1 MTALQRLFS
10 LLDGDSKTSIDYV
23 VGESSLAYLY
33 SQYRNI
39 EEQCKRGS
47 KKLAPYERTIEVDLP
62 RTFPCSKFLEVHKA
76 SFRQLLHAFVVYS
89 PVAYVQGQNFLAAA
103 SLYYFSGKTPYLSFW
118 LMVCLFDNLKH
129 VFLLQIDGSFFEE
142 NKMFHE
148 STEEVVRVFLA
159 CYGKKHK
166 GRVVSDMTLLALKNL
181 VQWKL
186 IGTLL
191 LSCCG
196 SDLRNTRHIIRF
208 FLPCLYDTK
217 AFQRKAAAVALAFL
231 FCCFMEKKIDEELIV
246 LIQDGNLSRM
256 GLIEVLRASKNTE
269 KLLS

>member
-10 LLDGDSKTSIDYV
+10 LVDGNNKTSIDYV
-23 VGESSLAYLY
+23 IGESSLAYLY
-33 SQYRNI
+33 SQYRII
-39 EEQCKRGS
+39 EEQCKKGS
-47 KKLAPYERTIEVDLP
+47 KKLDPYERTIEVDLP
-62 RTFPCSKFLEVHKA
+62 RTFPCSSFLEAHKD

-89 PVAYVQGQNFLAAA
+89 PIAYVQGQNFLAAA

-129 VFLLQIDGSFFEE
+129 VFLLQIDESFFEE

-148 STEEVVRVFLA
+148 STEEVVRIFVA
-159 CYGKKHK
+159 CYEKKHK
-166 GRVVSDMTLLALKNL
+166 GRVVSDLTLLTLKNL

-217 AFQRKAAAVALAFL
+217 GFQRKAAAVALSFL
-231 FCCFMEKKIDEELIV
+231 FCCFMEKKLNEDLVLIV
-246 LIQDGNLSRM
+246 QDGNLSKM
-256 GLIEVLRASKNTE
+256 GLVEVLRASKNTE